1 MRGVSALAAHFLNA
15 VLGWKRDPSLRCA
28 PFRMTALVTVAD
40 PIILTALVI
49 LSGAKDLLLQ
59 SMYANSFELN
69 RTRHKEA
76 SASWSGDGAGS
87 DVSPD
92 CSSSG
97 NAN

>member
-40 PIILTALVI
+40 PII

-92 CSSSG
+92 CSSTG

>member
-40 PIILTALVI
+40 PIIL
-49 LSGAKDLLLQ
+49 SGAKDLLLQ

-69 RTRHKEA
+69 RTRHKDA
-76 SASWSGDGAGS
+76 IASWSGDGAGS